1 MTNNTDNP
9 HNFEPGV
16 LEALADTSGKMYDS
30 FYDLLATYQFD
41 FTFEQKVW
49 MLERIV
55 KDITEA
61 NKRAEMEFGD
71 DPFDENDLDT
81 APTDVVE

>member
-1 MTNNTDNP
+1 MTNSTDNP
-9 HNFEPGV
+9 HNFEPHV
-16 LEALADTSGKMYDS
+16 LEALADTSGKMYDE

-41 FTFEQKVW
+41 FTLEEKAW

-61 NKRAEMEFGD
+61 NKKAEM
-71 DPFDENDLDT
+71 DEDDLDT
-81 APTDVVE
+81 APMDVVE